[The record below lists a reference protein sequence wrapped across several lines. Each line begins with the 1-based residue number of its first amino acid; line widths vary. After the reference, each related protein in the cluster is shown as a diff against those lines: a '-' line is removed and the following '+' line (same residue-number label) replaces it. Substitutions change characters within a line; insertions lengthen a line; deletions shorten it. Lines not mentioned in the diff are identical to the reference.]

1 MQNQQVAAPEADAM
15 RGELATLYAKRRD
28 YTEQLEI
35 LTERRGELADQI
47 ARTESGLRV
56 GPQNRL
62 VQIDE
67 RIAKLEKEAQQ
78 NDDRISTL
86 LNKGVSAEPRLTFDV
101 PAIPAIP
108 PMPGFE
114 FTTSPPPFSDPAVRK
129 IIAGEAIG
137 FLILTAVLC
146 RWTWSRARRRFAAI
160 APRNDAQ
167 LQQAVDAI
175 AIEVER
181 ISEGQRFVTAIL
193 NHRLETKDARPPAPA
208 TTPKPKVITPV

>member
-35 LTERRGELADQI
+35 LTDRRGALADQI
-47 ARTESGLRV
+47 ARTESGLRT

-78 NDDRISTL
+78 TDDRISTL
-86 LNKGVSAEPRLTFDV
+86 LNRGVTTEPAPT
-101 PAIPAIP
+101 PEIPAIP
-108 PMPGFE
+108 PIPSLPGFE
-114 FTTSPPPFSDPAVRK
+114 FTMSPPPFSDPAVRK

-146 RWTWSRARRRFAAI
+146 RWTWTRARRRFAAI
-160 APRNDAQ
+160 VPRNDAH

-193 NHRLETKDARPPAPA
+193 NHRLEAKDARSAAPA